1 MGQILEEARN
11 LSPPPPLEG
20 STHQCCTRPPPATAK
35 TNYNSTDLSSSTE
48 TAPIPQKIEVNRI
61 HIAHLLGPSPP
72 LNPSIVITVASPHR
86 REAFWLTEWL
96 LERVKER
103 VQVWKRE
110 YYAEEESGETTSFV
124 GRDGDGPDG
133 RGGRDRPHLPDEEER
148 MTPGSKWKENFKP
161 ENAVKI
167 DK

>member
-11 LSPPPPLEG
+11 LPVPPPLEG
-20 STHQCCTRPPPATAK
+20 STHQCCPRSPNP
-35 TNYNSTDLSSSTE
+35 TNTHHTSPLIRAGNVG
-48 TAPIPQKIEVNRI
+48 KIEINRI

-110 YYAEEESGETTSFV
+110 FYSEEGTACFV

-133 RGGRDRPHLPDEEER
+133 RGGRKRTESSSGDTGDQTDVGSEKEESR
-148 MTPGSKWKENFKP
+148 WKENFP
-161 ENAVKI
+161 ARVLN
-167 DK
+167 